1 MPTSPCERHLRIC
14 DKSGHKRFRPS
25 RLLRAAN
32 DNRHDADHPF
42 VATPES
48 ATISLPRE
56 RMPAIEIG
64 SALSML
70 AAVVLAT
77 YVELEV
83 ITGTLNQVLD
93 GLFVEASSVLW

>member
-1 MPTSPCERHLRIC
+1 MPTSCCERYLRIC
-14 DKSGHKRFRPS
+14 DKSGHKRFRPP

-32 DNRHDADHPF
+32 DNRHDGDHLF

-48 ATISLPRE
+48 VTVSLPRV
-56 RMPAIEIG
+56 RRPAIEIG